1 MFVSSQNQDILDAIK
16 RERGRHSAI
25 RSVVGRINTV
35 SHLGRNY
42 FKVAM
47 ATRMVRCAA
56 DVKAKR
62 AKLEGRGI
70 AGKTAIVGAKDR
82 ATKTDFP
89 FGSAAFS
96 WSESCSGPR
105 ERPAVR
111 SVVLSFLSISGQLDP
126 V

>member
-1 MFVSSQNQDILDAIK
+1 MVAAAAVVPDESAGAGLEVAWQIVVLQQDAVLQGLMPTLDLA
-16 RERGRHSAI
+16 
-25 RSVVGRINTV
+25 
-35 SHLGRNY
+35 LGL
-42 FKVAM
+42 
-47 ATRMVRCAA
+47 RMVRCAA

-96 WSESCSGPR
+96 CSESCSGPR

>member
-1 MFVSSQNQDILDAIK
+1 MVAAVAVVPDESAGAGLEVAWQIVVLQQDAVLQGLMPTLDLA
-16 RERGRHSAI
+16 
-25 RSVVGRINTV
+25 
-35 SHLGRNY
+35 LGL
-42 FKVAM
+42 
-47 ATRMVRCAA
+47 RMVRCAA

-89 FGSAAFS
+89 FGSDAFS
-96 WSESCSGPR
+96 CSESCSGPR